1 VYETGTPTVVVLIN
15 GRPLS
20 VRWIA
25 EHVPVLVEAWNCGE
39 QGGQALADIL
49 FGDYNPSGRLSIT
62 IPRHVGQLPVFY
74 NFKPSK
80 GYWLE
85 EGGYV
90 DMKATPLFEF
100 GYGLSY
106 TKFEYSNLRMSPQAI
121 PPTGEVTVR
130 ADVRN
135 AGTRAGEEVAQL
147 YIRDV
152 ISTVTRPVKELK
164 GFQKIKLEPGEKKTV
179 EFKLTA
185 EHLSMLDREMN
196 WTVEPGTFEVMVGSS
211 SNDLRLKGDFLVK
224 D

>member
-1 VYETGTPTVVVLIN
+1 VVVLIN

-62 IPRHVGQLPVFY
+62 IPRHVGQLPVYY

-80 GYWLE
+80 EHWME
-85 EGGYV
+85 ERGYV
-90 DMKATPLFEF
+90 DMEATPLFEF

-106 TKFEYSNLRMSPQAI
+106 TKFEYSHLQVSPSAI
-121 PPTGEVTVR
+121 TPSGEVTVR
-130 ADVRN
+130 TDIRN
-135 AGTRAGEEVAQL
+135 AGTRRGEEVIQL

-152 ISTVTRPVKELK
+152 VSTVTRPVKELK

-179 EFKLTA
+179 EFKLNA
-185 EHLSMLDREMN
+185 EHLTMLDREMK
-196 WTVEPGTFEVMVGSS
+196 WIVEPGRFDVMVGSS
-211 SNDLRLKGDFLVK
+211 SNDLRLKGSFFIVAD
-224 D
+224 